1 MKWYFAI
8 NALSL
13 QAQRQFWESMIL
25 AAVKSAQRHTDLAP
39 HLMFDG
45 EDDPFLEV
53 LDQLGVTVGR
63 HRVSFYDALER
74 YAGHS
79 AILMIASGAFLRT
92 EIPTIEDDPFVL
104 YTDCDV
110 MFTGA
115 VDLNDYRPDKF
126 ACAPEFQPDVYADFN
141 TGVMLMNVK
150 SLRDDLDEF
159 TTFIR
164 KNLSTLQAYD
174 QGAYRVFYEGCV
186 DPLDP
191 IYNWKPYWGTSPDA
205 RIVHFHGVK
214 PQHVQRAVHDDTLE
228 PILQEL
234 YDRNPTG
241 YRQYVEQWAAFA
253 FG

>member
-1 MKWYFAI
+1 MKWYFAV
-8 NALSL
+8 NAPSL

-25 AAVKSAQRHTDLAP
+25 TAVRSALRHTDLVP

-45 EDDPFLEV
+45 GDDPFLRV
-53 LDQLGVTVGR
+53 LDQLGVTIVR

-74 YAGHS
+74 HDSSQGY
-79 AILMIASGAFLRT
+79 LMIASGAFLRT

-110 MFTGA
+110 MFAGA
-115 VDLNDYRPDKF
+115 VELNDYRPDKF
-126 ACAPEFQPDVYADFN
+126 ACAPEFQPDAFSDFN
-141 TGVMLMNVK
+141 TGVMLMNVE
-150 SLRDDLDEF
+150 SLREDLDEF

-164 KNLSTLQAYD
+164 DNLSTLQAYD

-191 IYNWKPYWGTSPDA
+191 IYNWKPYWGTSSDA

-214 PQHVQRAVHDDTLE
+214 PQHARRAAEGETLV
-228 PILQEL
+228 PVLQEL

-241 YRQYVEQWAAFA
+241 YRQYVEQWAARA
-253 FG
+253 IS